1 MAATLDDRV
10 ELLERKVE
18 HLADER
24 VKPLEEQVPPL
35 AAQVKRL
42 DTWSGPGQNE
52 MLADNLADLRKKF
65 DNFGKVQ
72 ARHTKTLKMLTGD
85 VAGLKSDVAI
95 LKTDVAELKTDV
107 AELKTD
113 VAGLKTD
120 MVEVKGT
127 LGEILDRLP
136 PRRGDGGQ

>member
-1 MAATLDDRV
+1 MAATLDERV

-24 VKPLEEQVPPL
+24 VKPLEEQVTPL
-35 AAQVKRL
+35 AAQVNRL
-42 DTWSGPGQNE
+42 DTWAGPGQNA

-65 DNFGKVQ
+65 DNFGRVQ
-72 ARHTKTLKMLTGD
+72 ARHTKALTTLT
-85 VAGLKSDVAI
+85 A
-95 LKTDVAELKTDV
+95 
-107 AELKTD
+107 D

-136 PRRGDGGQ
+136 PRQD

>member
-1 MAATLDDRV
+1 
-10 ELLERKVE
+10 
-18 HLADER
+18 

-35 AAQVKRL
+35 AAQGKRL
-42 DTWSGPGQNE
+42 DTWAGPGQNE

-72 ARHTKTLKMLTGD
+72 ARHTKTLKTLTGD
-85 VAGLKSDVAI
+85 VAI
-95 LKTDVAELKTDV
+95 LKTDV

-120 MVEVKGT
+120 VAGLKTDMVEVKGA

-136 PRRGDGGQ
+136 PRQGAGEQ

>member
-1 MAATLDDRV
+1 MAATLDERV
-10 ELLERKVE
+10 GLLERKVE

-42 DTWSGPGQNE
+42 DTWAGPGQNE

-72 ARHTKTLKMLTGD
+72 ARHTKTLKTLTAD
-85 VAGLKSDVAI
+85 VA
-95 LKTDVAELKTDV
+95 T
-107 AELKTD
+107 LKTD

-120 MVEVKGT
+120 VATLKTDMVEVKGA
-127 LGEILDRLP
+127 LGEILNRLP
-136 PRRGDGGQ
+136 PRQDAREQ